1 MEERQPN
8 IISHL
13 QLQRELDYWR
23 AQRILET
30 MLKQDLITLH
40 EFQKITMLNR
50 DSFTPALAQI
60 MPELR

>member
-1 MEERQPN
+1 MEPDRV
-8 IISHL
+8 SYL
-13 QLQRELDYWR
+13 QLQREFDYWR
-23 AQRILET
+23 AQQILET

>member
-1 MEERQPN
+1 MEPDR
-8 IISHL
+8 ISHL
-13 QLQRELDYWR
+13 QLQYELDYWR
-23 AQRILET
+23 AQRILAT
-30 MLKQDLITLH
+30 MLKQGLITLH

>member
-1 MEERQPN
+1 MEPDR
-8 IISHL
+8 ISHL
-13 QLQRELDYWR
+13 QLQCELDYWR

-30 MLKQDLITLH
+30 MLKQGFITLH